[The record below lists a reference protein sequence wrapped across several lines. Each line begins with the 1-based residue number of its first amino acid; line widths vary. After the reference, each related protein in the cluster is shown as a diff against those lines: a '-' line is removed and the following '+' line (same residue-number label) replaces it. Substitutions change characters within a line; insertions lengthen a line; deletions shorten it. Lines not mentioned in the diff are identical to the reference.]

1 MAHNI
6 GRVNCAPQHTRGPR
20 ACGRRA
26 PTGRPRRPA
35 RSAPADRNC
44 CHPHAAGGE
53 RHSNE
58 HGSVRS
64 CGRKARAVSSRR
76 VKLEAAGVGRPRF
89 PAAADARAGNAC
101 KGSQRDRTLLLLRA
115 VPLETTRDGER
126 YAVPCA
132 GSGGPWSHRFHLEAR
147 RRRTCSAQGTSRTLK
162 SAWLWRQPAMLPLT
176 RACATWEERS
186 NGPLGHAS
194 QGIPKRRPQRRG
206 RRPHGTPLYGD
217 APNGTH
223 RAPLVA
229 SVPAVDVVNPP
240 ALMTPVAGAAP
251 RLLADG
257 GGVRRRR
264 RRTPPDSASYA
275 FRQHFDPSSV

>member
-20 ACGRRA
+20 ACVRRA
-26 PTGRPRRPA
+26 PTGRPRRPT
-35 RSAPADRNC
+35 RSAPADRNR

-53 RHSNE
+53 KLSNE

-89 PAAADARAGNAC
+89 SAAADARAGNAC
-101 KGSQRDRTLLLLRA
+101 AGSQRDRTILLLRA

-126 YAVPCA
+126 YAVPRA

-147 RRRTCSAQGTSRTLK
+147 RRRTCSTQGASRALK
-162 SAWLWRQPAMLPLT
+162 SAWLRRQPAMLPLI
-176 RACATWEERS
+176 RACGRGEATVPWATPHKVSPRGARS
-186 NGPLGHAS
+186 A
-194 QGIPKRRPQRRG
+194 RG
-206 RRPHGTPLYGD
+206 AAHSTPLRGG

-223 RAPLVA
+223 RAPHVA

-240 ALMTPVAGAAP
+240 ALMTPVAGAAL

-264 RRTPPDSASYA
+264 RRAPPDSASYA

>member
-6 GRVNCAPQHTRGPR
+6 GRVNCEPQHTRGPR

-35 RSAPADRNC
+35 RSAPAERNC

-58 HGSVRS
+58 HGSVRD

-89 PAAADARAGNAC
+89 FAAADARAGNAC
-101 KGSQRDRTLLLLRA
+101 KGSQRDRTLLLLRT

-126 YAVPCA
+126 YAVPRA

-147 RRRTCSAQGTSRTLK
+147 RRRTCSTQGTSRALK
-162 SAWLWRQPAMLPLT
+162 CAWLRRQPAMLPLI
-176 RACATWEERS
+176 RACGRGKERGATVPWATPHKVSPRGARRS
-186 NGPLGHAS
+186 RA
-194 QGIPKRRPQRRG
+194 
-206 RRPHGTPLYGD
+206 
-217 APNGTH
+217 APTAH
-223 RAPLVA
+223 HC
-229 SVPAVDVVNPP
+229 
-240 ALMTPVAGAAP
+240 AGAP
-251 RLLADG
+251 RMA
-257 GGVRRRR
+257 
-264 RRTPPDSASYA
+264 RTEHLSW
-275 FRQHFDPSSV
+275 HPSLPSTS